1 MESLKTYCVEL
12 VSKAEEGKLDPCI
25 GRDSEI
31 RRLTEILCRRTK
43 NNPVLTGPAG
53 VGKTQIVEGLAM
65 RILRGDVPN
74 SLLNTKIFSLDL
86 GSMIAGAKYRGEFEE
101 RLKAV
106 IDEVKASEGTYILFV
121 DELHTLMGAGSA
133 EGTADAANLLK
144 PALSRGEI
152 KCIGATT
159 TAEYRKFITKD
170 RAFERRFA
178 EIQVDEPDFDDT
190 ISILR
195 GVSERYQSHH

>member
-1 MESLKTYCVEL
+1 
-12 VSKAEEGKLDPCI
+12 
-25 GRDSEI
+25 
-31 RRLTEILCRRTK
+31 
-43 NNPVLTGPAG
+43 
-53 VGKTQIVEGLAM
+53 M

-195 GVSERYQSHH
+195 GVSERYQSHHQLQITDGALIAAARLAERYIRASGRRNPDAALDLLDEACAAVRVALDSQPEILDKL